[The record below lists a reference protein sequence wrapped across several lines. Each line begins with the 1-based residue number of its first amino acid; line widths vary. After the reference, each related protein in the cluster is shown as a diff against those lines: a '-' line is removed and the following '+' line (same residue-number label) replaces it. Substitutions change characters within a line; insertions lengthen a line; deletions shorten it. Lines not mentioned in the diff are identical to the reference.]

1 MVGSEKLRTFGNQGT
16 ANHAELRPF
25 ERLQEA
31 VEAYHSE
38 GTRAAGAFEKVLLRK
53 ALPKARLEAS
63 TSTPQVFL
71 FC

>member
-16 ANHAELRPF
+16 ANHAELRAF

-38 GTRAAGAFEKVLLRK
+38 GKPGAR
-53 ALPKARLEAS
+53 S
-63 TSTPQVFL
+63 
-71 FC
+71 